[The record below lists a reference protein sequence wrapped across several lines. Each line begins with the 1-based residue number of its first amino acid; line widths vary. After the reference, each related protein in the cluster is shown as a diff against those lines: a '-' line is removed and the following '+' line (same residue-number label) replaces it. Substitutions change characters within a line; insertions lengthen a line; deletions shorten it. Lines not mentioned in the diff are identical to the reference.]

1 MAATFPFK
9 LITPTGVVFDGP
21 VEEVSAIGPLG
32 QFGVLAEHINFI
44 TSLVPGVLEARL
56 AEGRTMRWVVSGGL
70 AEVKDGVLT
79 VLASSAETPESV
91 DAGAAAAE
99 VQDAD
104 KKFSGLSYYD
114 PAYAP
119 AQDALKLALARVEA
133 AALRTAESRRV

>member
-1 MAATFPFK
+1 MATSFQLK
-9 LITPTGVVFDGP
+9 LITPTGVVFDGL

-32 QFGVLAEHINFI
+32 QFGVLSQHINFI

-79 VLASSAETPESV
+79 VLASGAETPESV
-91 DAGAAAAE
+91 DPGAAAAE
-99 VQDAD
+99 VQDAE
-104 KKFSGLSYYD
+104 KKFSTLSYYD

-119 AQDALKLALARVEA
+119 AQDALKLALARVGA
-133 AALRTAESRRV
+133 AAAETASSRR

>member
-1 MAATFPFK
+1 MAATFQFK

-44 TSLVPGVLEARL
+44 TSLVPGLLEARFG
-56 AEGRTMRWVVSGGL
+56 EGRTMRWVVSGGL

-79 VLASSAETPESV
+79 VLASGAETPESV
-91 DAGAAAAE
+91 DAGAAVAE
-99 VQDAD
+99 VQEAE
-104 KKFSGLSYYD
+104 KKFSTLSYYD

-133 AALRTAESRRV
+133 SAAQTASSRR

>member
-1 MAATFPFK
+1 VATTFQFK
-9 LITPTGVVFDGP
+9 LITPTGVVFDGL

-56 AEGRTMRWVVSGGL
+56 GEGRTMRWVVSGGL
-70 AEVKDGVLT
+70 AEVKEGVLT
-79 VLASSAETPESV
+79 ILASSAETPESV
-91 DAGAAAAE
+91 DAGAAAVE
-99 VQDAD
+99 VQEAE
-104 KKFSGLSYYD
+104 KKFSTLSYYD

-133 AALRTAESRRV
+133 AAAETASSRR

>member
-1 MAATFPFK
+1 LATTFQFK
-9 LITPTGVVFDGP
+9 LITPTGVVFDGL

-56 AEGRTMRWVVSGGL
+56 GEGRTMRWVVSGGL

-79 VLASSAETPESV
+79 VLASGAETPESV
-91 DAGAAAAE
+91 DASVAAADVQEAE
-99 VQDAD
+99 
-104 KKFSGLSYYD
+104 KKFSTLSYYD

-133 AALRTAESRRV
+133 AAAETASSRR

>member
-1 MAATFPFK
+1 MATTFQFK

-44 TSLVPGVLEARL
+44 TSLVPGVLDAHL

-79 VLASSAETPESV
+79 VLASGAETPESV
-91 DAGAAAAE
+91 DASAAAAE
-99 VQDAD
+99 VQEAE
-104 KKFSGLSYYD
+104 KKFSTLSYYD
-114 PAYAP
+114 RAYAP

-133 AALRTAESRRV
+133 AAAETASSRR